1 MAWDDPSPRNRTA
14 RPAPRD
20 PGDLGDL
27 AANMQPGYAGIGR
40 QGYGD
45 DNATLWQLVGRTLAS
60 AAAGALVYALVHWLV
75 VLARGNGAASDGI
88 AITAG
93 LIVAALCMRNL
104 SAGASRWGLA
114 DVFGWLVPDE
124 GRGWGRRPVRQG
136 WFARRHGRGDMY
148 GDGYG
153 PTFGE
158 QVGAAL
164 AVDAV
169 EAAIDA
175 LTD

>member
-14 RPAPRD
+14 RPTPRD

-40 QGYGD
+40 EGYGN
-45 DNATLWQLVGRTLAS
+45 DNATLGQLVGRTLVS
-60 AAAGALVYALVHWLV
+60 AALGFGVYAVVHWLV
-75 VLARGNGAASDGI
+75 VLARGSDAASYGI

-93 LIVAALCMRNL
+93 LIVAALFMRNL
-104 SAGASRWGLA
+104 SAGASRWGFA
-114 DVFGWLVPDE
+114 DVFGWFVPDE
-124 GRGWGRRPVRQG
+124 TRAWGRRPARQG
-136 WFARRHGRGDMY
+136 WFSRRYGRGDMY

-158 QVGAAL
+158 QVAAEL

-169 EAAIDA
+169 EAVVD
-175 LTD
+175 LVRD